1 MVQHAADAASE
12 DGTAEGTDSRIAAV
26 VARADLGEVARALS
40 AGRERVLSRWLTA
53 ASQQP
58 AHVGRPAGAV
68 ADHIPPLFDAIVA
81 LLRRHA
87 DRDAGTPAPMDDEDV
102 ATEARAHAQARFE
115 QGMGPVAVVTEFR
128 LLRQEI
134 ARELAILLDEDARP
148 ADVVAGIAVVSDA
161 LDGAA
166 TIGLTALSDRIETL
180 REAFLATFLHDIRQP
195 VTLVEGSL
203 ALSERWLRAS
213 HVDTERVADSVQD
226 ALVATSEIIGM
237 IDTLSDA
244 SRVVLGA
251 LEADPEPVSLAA
263 VVRTVV
269 DSFGAAARDRFV
281 VEAPPGGALVGL
293 WDAALIQ
300 RLVANLLG
308 NALKYSPSGG
318 QVVITVSVG
327 RPSFARLVI
336 EDDGIGMSPEELDVA
351 FERFARAERTRA
363 AGIPGL
369 GLGLYACRGIVTAHG
384 GTITI
389 ASDGA
394 DLGTTVT
401 VELPLMDGTEL
412 DD

>member
-1 MVQHAADAASE
+1 M
-12 DGTAEGTDSRIAAV
+12 AESTDSRIAEV
-26 VARADLGEVARALS
+26 VTRADLGEVAGALA
-40 AGRERVLSRWLTA
+40 AGRERVLTRWLTA
-53 ASQQP
+53 ASEQP
-58 AHVGRPAGAV
+58 AHAGRSAGAV
-68 ADHIPPLFDAIVA
+68 ADHIPPLFDGIVA

-87 DRDAGTPAPMDDEDV
+87 DGDAGTPAPMDDEDV
-102 ATEARAHAQARFE
+102 AREARAHAAARFE

-148 ADVVAGIAVVSDA
+148 TDVVAGIAVVSDA

-213 HVDTERVADSVQD
+213 PVDTERVTGSVQD
-226 ALVATSEIIGM
+226 ALVATGEIIGM

-263 VVRTVV
+263 VVRTAVE
-269 DSFGAAARDRFV
+269 SFGAAARDRFAI
-281 VEAPPGGALVGL
+281 EAPPGGALVGL

-327 RPSFARLVI
+327 DPGFARLVI
-336 EDDGIGMSPEELDVA
+336 EDEGIGMSPEELDIA

-384 GTITI
+384 GTISI

-394 DLGTTVT
+394 DQGTRVT

>member
-1 MVQHAADAASE
+1 MVQPAADPVREKGMAV
-12 DGTAEGTDSRIAAV
+12 GTDSRIEGV
-26 VARADLGEVARALS
+26 VTRADLGEVADALA
-40 AGRERVLSRWLTA
+40 AGREGVLARWLA
-53 ASQQP
+53 AVSQQP
-58 AHVGRPAGAV
+58 FHAGRLPSAV
-68 ADHIPPLFDAIVA
+68 ADHIPPLFDAVVA

-87 DRDAGTPAPMDDEDV
+87 DRDVATPAPMDDDV
-102 ATEARAHAQARFE
+102 VAHEARAHAQVRFE

-134 ARELAILLDEDARP
+134 ARQLAILLDEQARP

-166 TIGLTALSDRIETL
+166 TIGLTSLSDNIETL

-203 ALSERWLRAS
+203 VLSERWLRTTPLD
-213 HVDTERVADSVQD
+213 VVRVSEAVHD
-226 ALVATSEIIGM
+226 ALLAASEITAM

-251 LEADPEPVSLAA
+251 LEADVEPVSLAA

-269 DSFGAAARDRFV
+269 ESFGSAVRDRFV

-300 RLVANLLG
+300 RLVVNLVG
-308 NALKYSPSGG
+308 NALKYSPAGG
-318 QVVITVSVG
+318 PVVITVSVG
-327 RPSFARLVI
+327 RPGFARLVI
-336 EDDGIGMSPEELDVA
+336 EDDGIGMSPNELEVA
-351 FERFARAERTRA
+351 FERFARSERTRD

-369 GLGLYACRGIVTAHG
+369 GLGLYACRGIVVAHG
-384 GTITI
+384 GSIAL

-394 DLGTTVT
+394 DHGTTVT
-401 VELPLMDGTEL
+401 VELPLMDGTEPA
-412 DD
+412 D